1 MVEMMRRLKMNNKLY
16 TMCGTVALAFV
27 ACSENSGVGGTSV
40 EPNTVYAEDNWL
52 WNPLAGDLSVNT
64 ARYAA
69 LLPENVDADGH
80 WFWDAGETDNEDG
93 GLSSII
99 WPVELGRD
107 VDPLST
113 VIESCYGI
121 CGVADLSKGSLN
133 YQPYVSVGFVIA
145 RDSAGNP
152 TPVDVSDWGGVC
164 ITYASEISPR
174 LVLDLGDSLR
184 SIFDDGASFPEVY
197 LAKTSNEISKCFS
210 WDKFKI
216 PAWRSMPPESW
227 EKETGWKASKQLVGL
242 MFVIQGDP
250 GQYAFSIKYVGTME
264 GYELGVD

>member
-1 MVEMMRRLKMNNKLY
+1 MVEIMRRLKMNNKLY

-64 ARYAA
+64 ARYTA
-69 LLPENVDADGH
+69 LLPEKVNADGH
-80 WFWDAGETDNEDG
+80 WFWNVEEGGTDNDEG

-99 WPVELGRD
+99 WPVELGGG

-113 VIESCYGI
+113 VIESCNGI

-152 TPVDVSDWGGVC
+152 TPVNVSDWGGVC

-184 SIFDDGASFPEVY
+184 SIFDDGASFPEVH
-197 LAKTSNEISKCFS
+197 LAKTPNEISKCFS

-216 PAWRSMPPESW
+216 PSWQSRPPESW
-227 EKETGWKASKQLVGL
+227 KNETGWKASKQLVGL
-242 MFVIQGDP
+242 MFVIQGNP
-250 GQYAFSIKYVGTME
+250 GQYAFSIKYVGTA
-264 GYELGVD
+264 GGV